1 MLFHRRGLLW
11 LGSAVRYT
19 QMKTD
24 LSIQN
29 KDVMTEVKNI
39 NTKIDNLAESV
50 HDLKTENEQLKQ
62 SNAELQ
68 SQLNSVARRRVRLC
82 RGTVSSKQASLLRVN
97 GIHGRVDE
105 HWDVTEQMVRSFIKN
120 EMAMPGHESVEVERA
135 HRLKSSDRFTKFK
148 DREAILRKA
157 SDIFDHESPFSVQ
170 ADYTQRVKKHRRELG
185 KEMIAAR

>member
-1 MLFHRRGLLW
+1 MDRRTSIDTPRSPLLGEGLEPQVSYLLFF
-11 LGSAVRYT
+11 A

-68 SQLNSVARRRVRLC
+68 SQLNSVA
-82 RGTVSSKQASLLRVN
+82 S
-97 GIHGRVDE
+97 
-105 HWDVTEQMVRSFIKN
+105 
-120 EMAMPGHESVEVERA
+120 
-135 HRLKSSDRFTKFK
+135 
-148 DREAILRKA
+148 
-157 SDIFDHESPFSVQ
+157 
-170 ADYTQRVKKHRRELG
+170 
-185 KEMIAAR
+185 